1 MVLTMTSCSDVI
13 TTIKMAARGGNFVQG
28 EASESDEEYEIDQSY
43 FMKNTMVAKQDTQ
56 AIRQSIVVEG
66 EASES
71 DESEGE
77 SMPNEGAMNE
87 PEEGLEAQEIGKA
100 DVSDEQTKRRIK
112 FHYDS

>member
-1 MVLTMTSCSDVI
+1 MTSHDDVI
-13 TTIKMAARGGNFVQG
+13 TTFKMAARGGNFVQG

-43 FMKNTMVAKQDTQ
+43 FMKNTMVAKQDTR

-77 SMPNEGAMNE
+77 SMPNDDAMNE
-87 PEEGLEAQEIGKA
+87 AEESLVSQEIDKEG
-100 DVSDEQTKRRIK
+100 VSNEQTKRKVK